1 MYISHLH
8 NEMDMISNNTSII
21 VIYSYQER
29 QNDNVG
35 KKNIWLLNF
44 CCQMFQI
51 NEYLLWRSSETLNNL
66 CPSYESVELL
76 ILTKF

>member
-51 NEYLLWRSSETLNNL
+51 NEYLLWQSSETLNNL